1 MVMKRIFDLL
11 CSLFLI
17 VLLSPLIL
25 TALILVRWKIGRPVI
40 FKQLRPGL
48 HGKPF
53 YMYKLRTMTDELD
66 DSGRLLPDESRL
78 TALGKWLRKLSM
90 DELLQLINVIKGDL
104 SLVGPRPLLLEYM
117 PLYTEDQLRRHDVLP
132 GITGW
137 AQVNGRNA
145 ISWEEKFKLDQWY
158 VEHRSFR
165 LDLKILLW
173 TFLKVVH
180 ADGISNANHATMPQF
195 EGSLTVHE

>member
-1 MVMKRIFDLL
+1 MKRIFDLL